1 MRYAV
6 LVQVCVMRY
15 AVLVQVCVMRY
26 AVLVQ
31 VGCPALVTTRAL
43 PCSTPHTRAERLGRT
58 RMR

>member
-1 MRYAV
+1 V

-15 AVLVQVCVMRY
+15 AVLVQVRVMRY